1 MSNNFCYKVKGEIA
15 ETSNKL
21 FDDKITKNILK
32 ENENQ
37 NDTSKK
43 LRKGMDKRQA
53 LLSFLTTFPN
63 IELTYIRQAN
73 ISLMNTYFL
82 HYHSTTKVE
91 NLHH

>member
-15 ETSNKL
+15 GTSNKL

-43 LRKGMDKRQA
+43 LHKGMDKCQA
-53 LLSFLTTFPN
+53 LFNFLTTFPN
-63 IELTYIRQAN
+63 IELTYIIQAN
-73 ISLMNTYFL
+73 ISLMNIYIL
-82 HYHSTTKVE
+82 HDHSTTKVE